1 MNELSQT
8 HVGSGKVM
16 TVLGPIPSADLGVT
30 LMHEHIL
37 NDVTCWWNKPTA
49 PERAHLG
56 TAPVS
61 IEILGEL
68 RMDPFANLHNCALD
82 DEALAIEELKPVAA
96 LGGRSVVD
104 PSCRGIGRNPQALVR
119 IAKATGL
126 QIVMGA
132 GYYLQSSH
140 PASVATMSRTDIADE
155 IVAEALDGVE
165 GTGVRI
171 GLIGEIGV
179 SGDFTP
185 DEEKSLRG
193 AAAAQARTGSPSWCT
208 CRAGSATPT
217 GCSTS
222 WPRRAAISGTPC
234 CAT

>member
-1 MNELSQT
+1 MSELSEA

-16 TVLGPIPSADLGVT
+16 TVLGAVPAARLGLT

-37 NDVTCWWNKPTA
+37 NDVTCWWNKPA
-49 PERAHLG
+49 EPERAHLG

-68 RMDPFANLHNCALD
+68 RMDPFANRHNCALD
-82 DEALAIEELKPVAA
+82 DEALAIDELRPVAA
-96 LGGRSVVD
+96 LGGRTVVD
-104 PSCRGIGRNPQALVR
+104 PSCRGIGRNPRALVR

-126 QIVMGA
+126 QVVMGA

-140 PASVATMSRTDIADE
+140 PAGVSAMSKADIADE
-155 IVAEALDGVE
+155 IVAEALEGVE

-179 SGDFTP
+179 SGDFT
-185 DEEKSLRG
+185 
-193 AAAAQARTGSPSWCT
+193 A
-208 CRAGSATPT
+208 
-217 GCSTS
+217 
-222 WPRRAAISGTPC
+222 
-234 CAT
+234 